1 MHSSASV
8 SRLRQ
13 PWVWGL
19 LALTSLGCAIL
30 SFRLFPEIFPVIS
43 LDIRMDRAR
52 AIQAARD
59 LAAAHKWSPADS
71 VRDVASFGGDPAQSF
86 IELEGGGKAA
96 FASLLRD
103 ELYSAYTWRVRLFKE
118 SETTQTTVQFR
129 PGGEPYEFAETLKQN
144 TSGAALTPDQARVIA
159 ENSARGAPWRLPLEK
174 YQAVETSQV
183 KRPGGRIDHTFTYE
197 RPDRKLGE
205 GRIRLRLVV
214 SGDRFTALNHFI
226 KVPEAFSRRY
236 EEMRSANNAIA
247 AGGSVTMVLLYIVGG
262 CLGGFLFLLRQR
274 AVLWRQPLVLAAI
287 VTGVQ
292 LAAALN
298 AWPLQWLNYDTA
310 LSAGGFISERLVMI
324 VTGNLVLGL
333 VLFLSFLAA
342 EGLSRRAFPHHPQLW
357 RMWSADAAPTLAI
370 LGRTLLGYLLASVM
384 LLYVVVFYYFA
395 LGKLGWWSPSEALVD
410 PDSLAHY
417 WPWLTPLANAAQAGI
432 WEETLF
438 RAIPLAGAA
447 LLGNWL
453 GGRKRWL
460 AGAFLLQAV
469 VFAACHANYPGQPA
483 YSRLVEIFAPALVFG
498 ALYLRFG
505 LLPSI
510 VMHFTYDA
518 VLMALP
524 LFAASASGIWL
535 DRTMVVLLGL
545 VPLWVEL
552 WRRWQAGRW
561 NELPAELHNGGWHP
575 PAPSA
580 GATETTTPFI
590 APALISERLFKGV
603 LLAGVAGLVA
613 WLATVQLAGLAPP
626 LQIGRTQ
633 AIELAQAELAR
644 RNVKLPSGFRADAS
658 VAGRP
663 GESDRF
669 AWQTAGKAGY
679 QALVGSFVPANL
691 WQVRFVSFE
700 GDVAERAEEWRVHLN
715 ADGTL
720 GGVSH
725 QLPEARPGATL
736 AEPDARK
743 LAQAE
748 LTRKWQ
754 IDPAR
759 LVEVSATSAKRPKRL
774 DWTFV
779 YRDPAITTLGAGQA
793 RFNVTL
799 AGDEVV
805 SAYRFVFVPEDW
817 ERSDRALQTSFKTG
831 AVIKGV
837 CMAGIFLTGIGLA
850 LVAWGRKKLAGRFAL
865 GLFGLLFC
873 CMLVVSL
880 NRWPATMAG
889 FSTAQPLQLQQIM
902 SLIGPLVGGLFVAGG
917 ISLLAGLVARWLRPS
932 PSTDRRAALLG
943 AGTGLAVGGGVALAT
958 LLPAGSSPSWQN
970 LSAAVTYVPWLAS
983 PVGALIPFFSLCI
996 MHLFIF
1002 TALDRATDGW
1012 RRQRPAAVILLFV
1025 VLSVLQLTG
1034 GATSIGLWL
1043 GTAATNSALMVIV
1056 YVLVL
1061 RHDLTVLPLVLGVS
1075 VATGALADGFP
1086 RAFPGA
1092 LPADVLAAAT
1102 LVTVG
1107 WWLTRSLR
1115 VIAAAHAVESTQS
1128 KD

>member
-1 MHSSASV
+1 MNSPASAP
-8 SRLRQ
+8 RFRQ
-13 PWVWGL
+13 PWLWGL
-19 LALTSLGCAIL
+19 LALASLGCAVL
-30 SFRLFPEIFPVIS
+30 SFRLFPVIFPVIS
-43 LDIRMDRAR
+43 LDIGMDRAH

-59 LAAAHKWSPADS
+59 LAVAHKWSPADG

-96 FASLLRD
+96 FASLLKD

-144 TSGAALTPDQARVIA
+144 APGVALPPDQARVIA
-159 ENSARGAPWRLPLEK
+159 ENSARGAPWRIPLER

-205 GRIRLRLVV
+205 GHIRLRLVV
-214 SGDRFTALNHFI
+214 SGDRFTAVNHFI
-226 KVPEAFSRRY
+226 KVPEAFNRRY

-247 AGGSVTMVLLYIVGG
+247 AGGSVTMVLFYIVGG

-274 AVLWRQPLVLAAI
+274 AVLWRQPLVLAAA

-292 LAAALN
+292 LAAAFN
-298 AWPLQWLNYDTA
+298 AWPLEWLKYDTA

-324 VTGNLVLGL
+324 LTGNLVLGL

-342 EGLSRRAFPHHPQLW
+342 EGLSRRAFSHHPQLW
-357 RMWSADAAPTLAI
+357 RLWSAGAAPTPAI
-370 LGRTLLGYLLASVM
+370 LGRTLLGYLLATVM

-410 PDSLAHY
+410 PDSLAHI

-453 GGRKRWL
+453 GGRKWWL
-460 AGAFLLQAV
+460 AGAFILQAV

-524 LFAASASGIWL
+524 LFAATANGIWL
-535 DRTMVVLLGL
+535 DRTMVILIGL
-545 VPLWVEL
+545 IPLWVVL
-552 WRRWQAGRW
+552 WHRWRAGRW
-561 NELPAELHNGGWHP
+561 SELPAELRNDGWQP
-575 PAPSA
+575 PAPALGSS
-580 GATETTTPFI
+580 ETTTPFI
-590 APALISERLFKGV
+590 APAVISDRLFKGV
-603 LLAGVAGLVA
+603 LVAGAAGLVA
-613 WLATVQLAGLAPP
+613 WLANVHFAGLAPP
-626 LQIGRTQ
+626 LQINRTD

-644 RNVKLPSGFRADAS
+644 KNVKLPAGFRADAS
-658 VAGRP
+658 VVARP
-663 GESDRF
+663 GDSDRF
-669 AWQTAGKAGY
+669 VWQTAGQAGF

-700 GDVAERAEEWRVHLN
+700 GDVAERAEEWRVNLN
-715 ADGTL
+715 ADGTVR
-720 GGVSH
+720 GVGH
-725 QLPEARPGATL
+725 QLPEARTGTTL
-736 AEPDARK
+736 DEAAARK
-743 LAQAE
+743 VAQAE

-754 IDPAR
+754 IDPAK

-865 GLFGLLFC
+865 GLFGLIFC
-873 CMLVVSL
+873 SMAAVSL
-880 NRWPATMAG
+880 NRWPATAAG

-902 SLIGPLVGGLFVAGG
+902 SLLGPLVGGLFVAGG
-917 ISLLAGLVARWLRPS
+917 IALLAGLVARWLRPS
-932 PSTDRRAALLG
+932 PSTDHRAALLG
-943 AGTGLAVGGGVALAT
+943 AGTGLALGGGVALAS
-958 LLPAGSSPSWQN
+958 LLPAGSSPTWQN
-970 LSAAVTYVPWLAS
+970 LSPAVTYVPWLAA
-983 PVGALIPFFSLCI
+983 PIGALIPFFSLCVS
-996 MHLFIF
+996 HLFIF
-1002 TALDRATDGW
+1002 AALDRATDGW
-1012 RRQRPAAVILLFV
+1012 RRQRPAAVLLLFV
-1025 VLSVLQLTG
+1025 VLFAVQLTG

-1043 GTAATNSALMVIV
+1043 GTAATNSALMVTV

-1061 RHDLTVLPLVLGVS
+1061 RHDLTVLPLVLSVS
-1075 VATGALADGFP
+1075 VATGILADGFP
-1086 RAFPGA
+1086 RAYPGA
-1092 LPADVLAAAT
+1092 LPAAVLAAVT
-1102 LVTVG
+1102 LVAVG
-1107 WWLTRSLR
+1107 WWLTRRLR
-1115 VIAAAHAVESTQS
+1115 AIAAAHAAESTVS
-1128 KD
+1128 KG